1 MDEAYLAKAG
11 PIAEATKEL
20 DGCEGI
26 FVLTQS
32 TGGEGLAIVLWRDT
46 AAMEAAAAKVAADAE
61 TLSDMGTTITPG
73 TVYDTVLQF

>member
-1 MDEAYLAKAG
+1 MDEAYVAQAG
-11 PIAEATKEL
+11 PIAEATRKL

-32 TGGEGLAIVLWRDT
+32 TGGDGLAIILWRDE
-46 AAMEAAAAKVAADAE
+46 AAMEAAGEKIAADAV
-61 TLSDMGTTITPG
+61 TLQAMGTTITPG